1 MSTKIKGV
9 KNNLQLSMPRGS
21 LVDWLGGLGAEDI
34 GVDLGSSNVV
44 I

>member
-1 MSTKIKGV
+1 
-9 KNNLQLSMPRGS
+9 MPGGS

-44 I
+44 IYIKNQ